1 MMRASLRARL
11 SPILAVLVVGQVAA
25 CASAGERYEMAS
37 AAPEAEEAYRN
48 DGDSFE
54 SESMPATVARAGLFA
69 ADSGAADMAPPPP
82 PPPPRATPLPGT
94 TTTTTTTKPADE
106 KVAEA
111 SKRLVIYTGSMAL
124 LVPQTE
130 PAIEAFLAHVQSVG
144 GYLQNR
150 SAASITVRVPA
161 ATFFPTLDLVR
172 KSGQVTDEQIS
183 AADVT
188 KQVFDMELR
197 LQTAEESRKRM
208 LKLLES
214 ATRMEDILAIEAQLR
229 RLTDE
234 IEGMKGS
241 LRTLGDQIAFST
253 LTVSFFANAPAPNPY
268 PTRTQ
273 SRFPWINQVGIE
285 RVLSEF

>member
-11 SPILAVLVVGQVAA
+11 SPILTVLVVGQVAA
-25 CASAGERYEMAS
+25 CASVDKSYARAAY
-37 AAPEAEEAYRN
+37 APEAEEAYRN

-82 PPPPRATPLPGT
+82 PPPPPRATPLPGT
-94 TTTTTTTKPADE
+94 TTTTPADE

-111 SKRLVIYTGSMAL
+111 SRRLVIYTGSMAL

-214 ATRMEDILAIEAQLR
+214 ATRMEDVLAIEAQLR

>member
-11 SPILAVLVVGQVAA
+11 SPILTVLVVGQVAA
-25 CASAGERYEMAS
+25 CASVDKSYARAAY
-37 AAPEAEEAYRN
+37 APEAEEAYRN

-82 PPPPRATPLPGT
+82 PPPPPRATPLPGT
-94 TTTTTTTKPADE
+94 TTTPADE

-111 SKRLVIYTGSMAL
+111 SRRLVIYTGSMAL

>member
-11 SPILAVLVVGQVAA
+11 SPILTVLVVGQVAA
-25 CASAGERYEMAS
+25 CASVDKSYARAAY
-37 AAPEAEEAYRN
+37 APEAEEAYRN

-82 PPPPRATPLPGT
+82 PPPPPRATPLPGT
-94 TTTTTTTKPADE
+94 TTTTPADE

-111 SKRLVIYTGSMAL
+111 SRRLVIYTGSMAL

>member
-11 SPILAVLVVGQVAA
+11 SPILAVLVVGQVVA
-25 CASAGERYEMAS
+25 CASVDKSYARAAY
-37 AAPEAEEAYRN
+37 APEAEEAGYRN
-48 DGDSFE
+48 DGDSFGN
-54 SESMPATVARAGLFA
+54 ESMPTSMRAGLMAFDDNA
-69 ADSGAADMAPPPP
+69 APAMAPPPPP

-94 TTTTTTTKPADE
+94 TTTTATADE

-130 PAIEAFLAHVQSVG
+130 PAIEAFLAHVQGVG

>member
-25 CASAGERYEMAS
+25 CASVGERYEMAS
-37 AAPEAEEAYRN
+37 AAPAEAEEGGYRN

-82 PPPPRATPLPGT
+82 PPPPPRATPLPGT
-94 TTTTTTTKPADE
+94 TTTKPGDE